1 MMLLPPGRVHISE
14 AAVDAAHGLP
24 VIQVNVDLGVT
35 QGATAAVTR
44 DLGKLD
50 RLRPC
55 EYIHSFTFHFCAQ
68 NEFFSGTPIPLR
80 ASGKTLCS
88 MK

>member
-68 NEFFSGTPIPLR
+68 NEFFLAHPYPFEHLEKLF
-80 ASGKTLCS
+80 AQ
-88 MK
+88 